1 MNNAMLKPINSLI
14 MDNAEAKTTVTLFRI
29 EINNKISFKEHA
41 ATLC

>member
-14 MDNAEAKTTVTLFRI
+14 MHNAEAKTTVTIFRI
-29 EINNKISFKEHA
+29 EIINKISFKEHG